1 MIKNIIFDFGG
12 VLIDL
17 DIPRCI
23 SRLGEHF
30 GISTLSVEPYQSIFR
45 RNEVGATTENEF
57 VAELQAQ
64 SDLYIDRQEIIDVWN
79 SMLGQVP
86 QHRLEMLKSLKEN
99 YNLYL
104 LSNTNATHISWVYDY
119 LKREYGIDDFGKEY
133 FTKDYFSHLVH
144 MRKPNLDIYQH
155 VLEDAQINGLESIFI
170 DDNESNV
177 MGARAAGMHSVVHDP
192 MVDITKVIEAYIE
205 QVEKSMSNT

>member
-23 SRLGEHF
+23 RRLGEHF
-30 GISTLSVEPYQSIFR
+30 GISTLAVEPYQSIFR
-45 RNEVGATTENEF
+45 RNEVGATIEDEF

-64 SDLYIDRQEIIDVWN
+64 SDRHIDRQEIIDVWN
-79 SMLGQVP
+79 SMIGTVP
-86 QHRLEMLKSLKEN
+86 QHRLDMLKSLNNN

-104 LSNTNATHISWVYDY
+104 LSNTNTTHIAYVYDY
-119 LKREYGIDDFGKEY
+119 LKKEYDIDDFGKEY
-133 FTKDYFSHLVH
+133 FTKDYFSHLVK

-155 VLEDAQINGLESIFI
+155 VLQDAQIKGQDSIFI
-170 DDNESNV
+170 DDNKDNV
-177 MGARAAGMHSVVHDP
+177 IGARAAGMHAVVHDP
-192 MVDITKVIEAYIE
+192 KIDITEVIEGYIKE
-205 QVEKSMSNT
+205 C

>member
-1 MIKNIIFDFGG
+1 MLKNVIFDFGG

-30 GISTLSVEPYQSIFR
+30 GITTLSTEPYQSIFR
-45 RNEVGATTENEF
+45 RNEVGTTSEDEF

-64 SDLYIDRQEIIDVWN
+64 SDQHIDRQEIIDVWN
-79 SMLGQVP
+79 SMIGKVP
-86 QHRLEMLKSLKEN
+86 QHRLDMLKSLSNN

-104 LSNTNATHISWVYDY
+104 LSNTNTTHIAHVYEY
-119 LKREYGIDDFGKEY
+119 LKKEYDIDDFGKEY
-133 FTKDYFSHLVH
+133 FTKDYFSHLVK
-144 MRKPNLDIYQH
+144 MRKPNLDIYHH
-155 VLEDAQINGLESIFI
+155 VLQDAQINGQESIFI

-177 MGARAAGMHSVVHDP
+177 MGARAAGMHSIAHDP
-192 MVDITKVIEAYIE
+192 KVDIAKVIEGYL
-205 QVEKSMSNT
+205 QQGVG

>member
-30 GISTLSVEPYQSIFR
+30 GISTLSIEPYQSIFR
-45 RNEVGATTENEF
+45 RNEVGATSEDQF

-64 SDLYIDRQEIIDVWN
+64 SDRQIDRQEIIDVWN

-86 QHRLEMLKSLKEN
+86 QHRLDLLKSLRNN

-104 LSNTNATHISWVYDY
+104 LSNTNATHISWVYAY
-119 LKREYGIDDFGKEY
+119 LKKEYGIVDFGKEY
-133 FTKDYFSHLVH
+133 FTKDYFSHLVK

-155 VLEDAQINGLESIFI
+155 VLHDAQINGRESIFI
-170 DDNESNV
+170 DDNKDNV
-177 MGARAAGMHSVVHDP
+177 IGARAAGIHAVVHDP
-192 MVDITKVIEAYIE
+192 KIDITEVIEGYIRGCL
-205 QVEKSMSNT
+205 